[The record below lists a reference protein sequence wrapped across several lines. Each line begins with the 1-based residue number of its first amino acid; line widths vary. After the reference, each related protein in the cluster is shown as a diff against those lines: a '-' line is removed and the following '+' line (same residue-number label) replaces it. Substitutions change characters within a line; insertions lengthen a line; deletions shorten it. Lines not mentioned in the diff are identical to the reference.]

1 MSAKMFLFT
10 QIESSNNAKVHLQT
24 LEALKTVL
32 NLSSN
37 KRFNA
42 DIMDKVMTMLE
53 EQPSHIVA
61 TSEASHGANKE
72 TRQSN
77 QLLDIVGDILQQ
89 VTNISGLYFILYFL
103 YTTCQFI
110 LSWLQI
116 VRSGGSNADVWGLY
130 ARWHKTKGN
139 LMACSEAL
147 LKQVRSLQVHSS
159 LAECCFGFI
168 QWWVTLSL
176 FCVFI
181 HKIPL
186 LSTRKST
193 KFWWISSRIFFELVF
208 L

>member
-53 EQPSHIVA
+53 EQPSHIVG
-61 TSEASHGANKE
+61 TSEASHDANKE

-89 VTNISGLYFILYFL
+89 VTDISGLYFILYFCIPHVSL
-103 YTTCQFI
+103 YCRGCR
-110 LSWLQI
+110 L
-116 VRSGGSNADVWGLY
+116 
-130 ARWHKTKGN
+130 
-139 LMACSEAL
+139 
-147 LKQVRSLQVHSS
+147 
-159 LAECCFGFI
+159 
-168 QWWVTLSL
+168 
-176 FCVFI
+176 
-181 HKIPL
+181 
-186 LSTRKST
+186 
-193 KFWWISSRIFFELVF
+193 
-208 L
+208 